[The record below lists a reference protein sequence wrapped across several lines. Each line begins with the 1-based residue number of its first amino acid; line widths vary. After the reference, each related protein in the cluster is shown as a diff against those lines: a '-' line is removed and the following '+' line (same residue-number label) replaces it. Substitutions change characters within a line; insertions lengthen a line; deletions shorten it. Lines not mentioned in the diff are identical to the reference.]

1 MANLKYILFMCV
13 VLVSTHTYAQRS
25 LAEILFA
32 NDSVNSNA
40 THELF
45 IVKPDTSSHHVGS
58 GHQLMSANTNIPSNN
73 IDFQATPNEIKCDYD
88 ISQSGAV
95 NVKVAINDF
104 CEDYELS
111 PNIAIVYNSGGA
123 GSSYWGGWN
132 ITGTSMIHPVNKTY
146 FTDGNSDGYWQKGLD
161 AMALDGERLVFTSY
175 ADQNLVFETQ
185 YNHTRVFFNPTS
197 NYYKVFYKDG
207 TTADFDLTDGVNY
220 YCTSKTTLDNRNV
233 SYDYITDGGGY
244 SISCINYGEQKS
256 INVSYQSAL
265 GSYKEYLRG
274 HQFTRNLRPSHIKM
288 KKDDLEKISYDIYYK
303 NDSIYSPITSV
314 HMTDGNGNYAN
325 PLQFYYHGDS
335 QYMIMQDS
343 STLPQLYFQSTD
355 PTAYCISK
363 GKLDYGSDADGI
375 IIFPNKRTYYID
387 DGVFKTNYD
396 GNESIIVNRNTS
408 LTNQCGQLSTGT
420 GFVDAFCMDVD
431 DIHGDEVVI
440 INNKLSEDNEDQL
453 DITVYRYGLYGL
465 MEQPE
470 LHRTY
475 LYSPVQNGAKFSV
488 CPKYFLTGD
497 FDGNGRCDF
506 LVASITNPLSNSSKD
521 CIIRIYDLYSGSLKK
536 QVTITGLNISFPNI
550 YSSETDLKNIYNNS
564 DRLIALDV
572 DGDSKLEFGF
582 ITPNGMVM
590 RKLQYDMSLLEV
602 TSINCPGIS
611 RGDLEDYDIRYGQ
624 FNSDCYTDILLTPTF
639 EARKTL
645 KAYISNGNGSFF
657 SVPTGLSSFKTSKY
671 CLQDVDKDGQ
681 TDIVEYLNNLHNM
694 TIHIVRDEVF
704 RSSNVFTM
712 SYNEDCVF
720 VPTTVFNN
728 NDNIS
733 FLAIGSSGKIYSFA
747 FSNTKDQTSLLSCLK
762 DSYGNTVCFD
772 YMQLFNSG
780 EYMPNYNNN
789 TFPYVTYSG
798 PMYVCCGINKRSQ
811 NSVVSNIRI
820 NYANAVLHLQGL
832 GFCGFNSISKT
843 DFITGRYEYSQYDPL
858 NYNVLINNGTNE
870 NSVTCAY
877 STSID
882 PLKRIWINP
891 VSMTQVDN
899 KTLVEATTTFTTD
912 NYGNITER
920 STSYPD
926 GSIKRENYSFQNIVN
941 DSIYIIGQ
949 QLSKQEK
956 TIIGGIEYK
965 KGEITTYNSQY
976 MPILKAQYS
985 GSESNIENTISLSYD
1000 SNKNVV
1006 EYKKRKYNGPWLI
1019 TTATYGGTCGKVPLS
1034 STDEYGTTTTF
1045 SHGTFGISRKTKD
1058 GYNTNYTYDNFGNCI
1073 SISYPNGKVTG
1084 KNYRWDY
1091 SHNGS
1096 LMCLTETDNEKPTK
1110 KIYLNAQGQEVCVAT
1125 QLLDS
1130 TFSFVFKE
1138 YDAHGYKILESIPTT
1153 ASGDYSFY
1161 TSFYYDDFG
1170 RVVEKEGAEGPC
1182 EYSYDGLTVTSTEES
1197 VDRTIEYGYF
1207 GNIVRTQDEGGI
1219 ITYQYRPDGQP
1230 SGVSLNNSITTN
1242 FEYDNY
1248 GRRTAIIDPSGGRRS
1263 KQYDSA
1269 GNVSSST
1276 DERGKGYTAT
1286 YNNYGKITQKVYDD
1300 GFYTNYSYDSRG
1312 NLLLIS
1318 DSKGK
1323 TKQFTYDSH
1332 YRLLTE
1338 EVKLDPNG
1346 SSFKKRYSYS
1356 HGECVD
1362 TIKYYLD
1369 DYLLAFEKR
1378 VSQNGYLKEIIL
1390 NGNNSIYR
1398 VNNVNMY
1405 GMPTSMNMGNIVR
1418 DYNYDFQNNLYAIDA
1433 LYGNQLIQSFEY
1445 DISNSTR
1452 NIRSIQDNLYL
1463 TYENFEYDNLN
1474 RLIRYAN
1481 DSISYD
1487 NKGNIL
1493 SRSVSGNYSYSTLKP
1508 YALNALTNYSD
1519 TLSTETQHISYNSI
1533 QLPDTIIQ
1541 GNKRLLFDYYG
1552 DGAKASF
1559 VLSTFKTTPLLPN
1572 GAYVFKKSIN
1582 YYNDQCYE
1590 IFKMTGDV
1598 ITHKFVL
1605 FVGGNAYDAP
1615 AVLVDD
1621 GNSNSLQLY
1630 YILRDH
1636 LGSITHIVD
1645 ENGNVIQELSYDA
1658 WGNLRNPATHEI
1670 YTIDNM
1676 PDLFLE
1682 RGFTGHEHYTEFGLI
1697 NMNTRLYDPMTCSFL
1712 SPDPLLQEPTN
1723 TQNYNRY
1730 NYCLNNP
1737 LRYKD
1742 QDGEFIL
1749 GFLAGFFRGLFTG
1762 KNPFKTGWE
1771 KGVLE
1776 CKILWGLTK
1785 TDSRKNFW
1793 GRAWELI
1800 SRFTWQLPQTIIG
1813 SGTSLVHNWVA
1824 NVDYVEYYGG
1834 ATFVIDKLHIE
1845 PDKKDKGVSI
1855 GNNIN
1860 IFVNRETE
1868 VIKDGH
1874 FDPYSS
1880 QVFAHEYGHYLQSQ
1894 SYGLSYLLVIGVPSA
1909 LSALFRNPN
1918 HLYNRYEKEASTKGA
1933 IYFNIPNWNR
1943 NRYPVF
1949 NNYFNN
1955 YFDLK

>member
-1 MANLKYILFMCV
+1 MGV
-13 VLVSTHTYAQRS
+13 VLVSTHAYAQRS

-40 THELF
+40 TQELF

-58 GHQLMSANTNIPSNN
+58 GHKLMSANTNMPSNN
-73 IDFQATPNEIKCDYD
+73 IDFQATPNEINCDYD

-95 NVKVAINDF
+95 NVNIAIKDF
-104 CEDYELS
+104 CEDFELS
-111 PNIAIVYNSGGA
+111 PDIAITYNSGGA

-175 ADQNLVFETQ
+175 AGQNLVFETQ
-185 YNHTRVFFNPTS
+185 YNHTRVFFNPLS
-197 NYYKVFYKDG
+197 NHYKVFYKDG
-207 TTADFDLTDGVNY
+207 ATANYDLTDGVNY
-220 YCTSKTTLDNRNV
+220 YCTSKTTLDNKNV
-233 SYDYITDGGGY
+233 SYDYISDGGGY
-244 SISCINYGEQKS
+244 SISRINYGEQKS
-256 INVSYQSAL
+256 INVSYQSSL
-265 GSYKEYLRG
+265 GSYKEYLKG
-274 HQFTRNLRPSHIKM
+274 HQYTRNIRPSHIKI
-288 KKDDLEKISYDIYYK
+288 KKGGIEIINYDIYYK

-314 HMTDGNGNYAN
+314 HMTDGNGGYVN

-335 QYMIMQDS
+335 QSMMMQES
-343 STLPQLYFQSTD
+343 SILPELHFLSND
-355 PTAYCISK
+355 PTTYCISK
-363 GKLDYGSDADGI
+363 GKLDYGSDSDGI
-375 IIFPNKRTYYID
+375 IIYPNKRTYYID
-387 DGVFKTNYD
+387 NGVFKTNYN
-396 GNESIIVNRNTS
+396 GNESIVANRNTNQI
-408 LTNQCGQLSTGT
+408 LQCGEQSTGI

-431 DIHGDEVVI
+431 DIHGDEVVR
-440 INNKLSEDNEDQL
+440 INNNLYNNSDQL
-453 DITVYRYGLYGL
+453 DVTIYNFGLNGFR
-465 MEQPE
+465 EQPE

-475 LYSPVQNGAKFSV
+475 LYPAVSNGTKKSV

-506 LVASITNPLSNSSKD
+506 LVASITNPFSNSSKN
-521 CIIRIYDLYSGSLKK
+521 CEIRIYDLYTGTLKK
-536 QVTITGLNISFPNI
+536 QFSLSGLNISFPNKN
-550 YSSETDLKNIYNNS
+550 SSETDIRNIYNNS

-572 DGDSKLEFGF
+572 DGDGKLEIGF
-582 ITPNGMVM
+582 ITANGMIM
-590 RKLQYDMSLLEV
+590 RKLQYDSSQLDV
-602 TSINCPGIS
+602 SIISCSGIS
-611 RGDLEDYDIRYGQ
+611 RSDLEDYEIYYGE
-624 FNSDCYTDILLTPTF
+624 FNGDSYSDILLVPTF
-639 EARKTL
+639 GTQKTL
-645 KAYISNGNGSFF
+645 KAYFSKGNGTF
-657 SVPTGLSSFKTSKY
+657 STVTTGLSSTKYSRY
-671 CLQDVDKDGQ
+671 CLQDINKDGQ
-681 TDIVEYLNNLHNM
+681 TDIIEYNNNQHMIKLH
-694 TIHIVRDEVF
+694 TVRDEDF
-704 RSSNVFTM
+704 KTNVFTK
-712 SYNEDCVF
+712 SYNENCVF
-720 VPTTVFNN
+720 VPTKIFSN

-747 FSNTKDQTSLLSCLK
+747 FSNTKDQTCLLSCLK

-843 DFITGRYEYSQYDPL
+843 DFITDRFEYSQYDPL

-949 QLSKQEK
+949 HLSKQEK
-956 TIIGGIEYK
+956 TIIEGIEFK

-976 MPILKAQYS
+976 LPTTITRYS
-985 GSESNIENTISLSYD
+985 GSESNIENTITLLYD
-1000 SNKNVV
+1000 SNMNVV
-1006 EYKKRKYNGPWLI
+1006 EYKERKYNGPWLI

-1034 STDEYGTTTTF
+1034 STDEYGTITTF

-1073 SISYPNGKVTG
+1073 SVSYPDGKVTG
-1084 KNYRWDY
+1084 KNYIWDN

-1096 LMCLTETDNEKPTK
+1096 LICVTETNNEKPTK

-1153 ASGDYSFY
+1153 ASGDYSAY
-1161 TSFYYDDFG
+1161 TSLYYDDFG
-1170 RVVEKEGAEGPC
+1170 RIVEKAGAEVPC

-1197 VDRTIEYGYF
+1197 VDRTIEYGYL
-1207 GNIVRTQDEGGI
+1207 GNIVRAQDEGGI

-1230 SGVSLNNSITTN
+1230 SSVSLNNSITTN

-1338 EVKLDPNG
+1338 EVRLDPNG
-1346 SSFKKRYSYS
+1346 TSFKKRYSYS
-1356 HGECVD
+1356 HGTCID

-1378 VSQNGYLKEIIL
+1378 VSQNGYLKEILL

-1405 GMPTSMNMGNIVR
+1405 GMPTSMNMGNIVKEHQY
-1418 DYNYDFQNNLYAIDA
+1418 DYQNNLFAIDA

-1452 NIRSIQDNLYL
+1452 NIRSIQDNMYF

-1493 SRSVSGNYSYSTLKP
+1493 SRSVSGNYSYSTPKP

-1572 GAYVFKKSIN
+1572 GAYIFKKSIN

-1697 NMNTRLYDPMTCSFL
+1697 DMNARLYDPMTCSFL

-1749 GFLAGFFRGLFTG
+1749 GFIFGFIRGLFTG
-1762 KNPFKTGWE
+1762 QNPFKTGW
-1771 KGVLE
+1771 KTGVNE
-1776 CKILWGLTK
+1776 CKIWWGLTK
-1785 TDSRKNFW
+1785 TDPKKNFW
-1793 GRAWELI
+1793 GRTWELI
-1800 SRFTWQLPQTIIG
+1800 SRFTYQALGTVIG
-1813 SGTSLVHNWVA
+1813 SFYSNSRNYFTEVNDVA
-1824 NVDYVEYYGG
+1824 YYGG
-1834 ATFVIDKLHIE
+1834 ATYIIDF
-1845 PDKKDKGVSI
+1845 KDPNPIGGVTF
-1855 GNNIN
+1855 GNYIN
-1860 IFVNRETE
+1860 IDTRNERDVVFSDNKFE
-1868 VIKDGH
+1868 
-1874 FDPYSS
+1874 PYRSPL
-1880 QVFAHEYGHYLQSQ
+1880 FMHEYGHYLQSQ
-1894 SYGLSYLLVIGVPSA
+1894 EYGFRYLFVIGLPS
-1909 LSALFRNPN
+1909 LISAIKDKDNSHTSFWT
-1918 HLYNRYEKEASTKGA
+1918 EVDASARAAK
-1933 IYFNIPNWNR
+1933 YFNITNWEILYGNE
-1943 NRYPVF
+1943 YPLKYRF
-1949 NNYFNN
+1949 NSSFN
-1955 YFDLK
+1955 LK